1 MRKWLVLM
9 VMVTVGLM
17 FLGAGCAKPNSIE
30 ASDQTPGTSITVT
43 WVWVGSAGSGGNVV
57 KPDHYLIFRS
67 DNAISGFTQIANV
80 KKSPYS
86 DTAAGASKIWFYKVQ
101 AIPKT
106 GGGSD
111 LSWAEGGSTSGSLVN
126 DADVGEKVAAWEK
139 DGNCIHWWTEKY
151 YGATPTP
158 PIHDNWAGDTGNL
171 KLDMFVDT
179 SSGLDAVAD
188 FEFQSIAGHGYSST
202 CTNDRELVG
211 LQHGVVS
218 VPGYDGTL
226 RGSIA
231 FEDGWINYHLEV
243 TDKHSSGGHFYAY
256 DADTAKTSWVDLSY
270 APWGACVDRCD
281 DTTNCCP

>member
-9 VMVTVGLM
+9 VMVALGLM

-30 ASDQTPGTSITVT
+30 ASDQTPGTSINLQ
-43 WVWVGSAGSGGNVV
+43 WVWVGSGANVV
-57 KPDHYLIFRS
+57 KPDHYLIFRCAS
-67 DNAISGFTQIANV
+67 AIGTFTQIANV
-80 KKSPYS
+80 KKSPYP

-106 GGGSD
+106 GSGSD

-126 DADVGEKVAAWEK
+126 DVDVRAKVGAWEK
-139 DGNCIHWWTEKY
+139 DGNCIHWWTEKH
-151 YGATPTP
+151 YGPNPVPVP
-158 PIHDNWAGDTGNL
+158 PIDDTFPGDTGSL
-171 KLDMFVDT
+171 RCHMFVDA
-179 SSGLDAVAD
+179 SAGLDGVAD
-188 FEFQSIAGHGYSST
+188 FEFQEIAGHGYSST
-202 CTNDRELVG
+202 CTNDREIVG
-211 LQHGVVS
+211 LQHGVVGIPS
-218 VPGYDGTL
+218 YDGFL